1 MRAFPYSGISGI
13 SQVFSVLEI
22 YFSFVIFSGFR
33 FARLEAPRDHGR
45 ALPRH
50 TDTVKTQHLYTLVDG
65 MRVRCLHS
73 VPIIRKTWIS
83 MEINSATKNV
93 MCIVMRGVC
102 HITFSLRQ
110 F

>member
-13 SQVFSVLEI
+13 SQVFSVLKI

-45 ALPRH
+45 AMPRH

-73 VPIIRKTWIS
+73 VPNIPKTWIS
-83 MEINSATKNV
+83 MEINSAAK
-93 MCIVMRGVC
+93 MCCV
-102 HITFSLRQ
+102 L
-110 F
+110 